1 MNRIKNF
8 LNIENALPE
17 AECRDNVELLRR
29 RICLLDGKDRMLMSM
44 YFQNGSSCYQIA
56 RLLGVCDATITRRIR
71 KLTEHLIG
79 EPFQRYRQFR
89 KQFDSLHKDIA
100 RDHFLMALSIQQIA
114 EKRNYSF
121 YKVRTALK
129 EIKSII
135 KSNPKPPPIPNKSR
149 FINRTGPG
157 KTAKP
162 KVMPTAGTKSIYLV
176 LTAKKEINSIIKTKP
191 KTPPMPKKARFIN
204 RQNRRIKVNHGNI
217 QHIKKFQM
225 VRNNNRPRSMRL
237 SYVRPDYRKAS
248 GI

>member
-1 MNRIKNF
+1 MNHIC
-8 LNIENALPE
+8 NILSNENALPE

-129 EIKSII
+129 EIKSIV
-135 KSNPKPPPIPNKSR
+135 KTNPKP
-149 FINRTGPG
+149 
-157 KTAKP
+157 
-162 KVMPTAGTKSIYLV
+162 
-176 LTAKKEINSIIKTKP
+176 
-191 KTPPMPKKARFIN
+191 PPMPKKARFIN